1 MNQNIINARVTFRN
15 SPIHI
20 LEQFTIKD
28 MKKAYEQFKTDSG
41 LDECVIIQTCNR
53 IELFGK
59 SKTYDSEKIKK
70 TWATITGLEKEA
82 FNDNIEFVENHDAL
96 HHLLK
101 LTSGLDSMVLGEE
114 QILGQIKKSI
124 TSAREVKA
132 SGQHLNTLFD
142 KAIRMGTRIR
152 NSSGIGAG
160 GISVGSMAVKLAEE
174 NIDELKTKK
183 VLLIGTGEVSTL
195 VAKSLQRRG
204 YAFDVTSRTIGRSEM
219 FCETMGGNPIK
230 FESVLSGFDNYDVI
244 FVASTAPYFL
254 VTNEK
259 ITEAMKNK
267 SEGMM
272 ILDLSNPRT
281 VDEKVATIG
290 GVKLMNLDQIAEM
303 VEKNMNAR
311 LNKVKSVE
319 NIIREEVS
327 VLEASMKRLDAEPLV
342 TDVFKNIENLRE
354 KELQKALQ
362 MLNEKDEKKIK
373 IIEELTKAV
382 VESIVSTP
390 MNNIR
395 KASEQGNPDVVELA
409 GKLFDYKKQNQ
420 VD

>member
-28 MKKAYEQFKTDSG
+28 MKNAYERFKKDSE
-41 LDECVIIQTCNR
+41 LEECVIIQTCNR
-53 IELFGK
+53 IELFGR
-59 SKTYDSEKIKK
+59 SKTQSSEKIKK
-70 TWATITGLEKEA
+70 TWATITGLKEET
-82 FNDNIEFVENHDAL
+82 FDENIEFVENHDAL

-114 QILGQIKKSI
+114 QILGQIKDSI
-124 TSAREVKA
+124 TSARKVKA
-132 SGQHLNTLFD
+132 SGRHLNTLFD
-142 KAIRMGTRIR
+142 KAIRIGTRIR

-160 GISVGSMAVKLAEE
+160 GISIGSMAVKLAEE

-195 VAKSLQRRG
+195 VAKSLERRG
-204 YAFDVTSRTIGRSEM
+204 YAFDVTSRTMGRSET
-219 FCETMGGNPIK
+219 FCETMGGSPIK

-244 FVASTAPYFL
+244 FVATTAPYFL
-254 VTNEK
+254 VTDER

-267 SEGMM
+267 DKGMM

-303 VEKNMNAR
+303 VEKNMHAR
-311 LNKVKSVE
+311 LNKVKTVE
-319 NIIREEVS
+319 NIINEEVS

-342 TDVFKNIENLRE
+342 KDVFKNIENLRE

-362 MLNEKDEKKIK
+362 MLDEKDEKKIK
-373 IIEELTKAV
+373 IIDELTKAV
-382 VESIVSTP
+382 VESIVATP

-395 KASEQGNPDVVELA
+395 KASEQGKPDVVELA
-409 GKLFDYKKQNQ
+409 SKLFDYKKQNQ
-420 VD
+420 AD